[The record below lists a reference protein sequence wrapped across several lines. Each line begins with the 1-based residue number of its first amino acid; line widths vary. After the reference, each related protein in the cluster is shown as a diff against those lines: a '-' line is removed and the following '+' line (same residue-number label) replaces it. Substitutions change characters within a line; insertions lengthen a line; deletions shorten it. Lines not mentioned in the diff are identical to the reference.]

1 MNNNIREFTVE
12 IDPAVAEELP
22 YEAPLWIIIVSVL
35 SGVVMLGVIVI
46 LLWKCGFFK
55 RANTR
60 ELYEAKAQKAEMK
73 TQPSE
78 NDRLTEED

>member
-1 MNNNIREFTVE
+1 MTCALFDCSYLNPV
-12 IDPAVAEELP
+12 PQ
-22 YEAPLWIIIVSVL
+22 
-35 SGVVMLGVIVI
+35 
-46 LLWKCGFFK
+46 CGFFK